1 VDQILF
7 LILIL
12 TLPGIIK
19 RIVKQG
25 KPASPAA
32 PQRRRS
38 AEAPPPVAEADLPP
52 WLQDLA
58 EKLGGVPSQPEPAAS
73 ETWTAAP
80 DSRETRPTRTQ
91 RPSFAEE
98 GLTDAEAHPEL
109 LEGGAAERGSWDVT
123 PGADWQRFEAEQEQQ
138 RAAMAS
144 LLRNAEQPLPA
155 VGPPALAAVPTV
167 TRRRR
172 SEFIPP
178 GREGWRRAVVLAE
191 VLGPPRAVAPWR
203 ESAGA

>member
-1 VDQILF
+1 VDQLII

-32 PQRRRS
+32 PQRRRP
-38 AEAPPPVAEADLPP
+38 ADAPPPVAQGDLPP

-58 EKLGGVPSQPEPAAS
+58 EKLGGAPSQPAPAAARR
-73 ETWTAAP
+73 EAAP
-80 DSRETRPTRTQ
+80 TRELGSTRTQ

-98 GLTDAEAHPEL
+98 GLADAEAHPEIV
-109 LEGGAAERGSWDVT
+109 EGSAAERGSWDVT
-123 PGADWQRFEAEQEQQ
+123 PGADWQRFEAEQEQE
-138 RAAMAS
+138 RAAAAS
-144 LLRNAEQPLPA
+144 ALYDREHPRERPA
-155 VGPPALAAVPTV
+155 AAPRAAVPTV
-167 TRRRR
+167 ARRRTCQY
-172 SEFIPP
+172 IPP
-178 GREGWRRAVVLAE
+178 GRQGWRRAIVLAE

-203 ESAGA
+203 ESAGG